1 MVELIV
7 LLIVL
12 SIIYKFIKNNFGSII
27 FIGSVIVIVYYLS
40 MKWILII
47 GGGLFILFVIAW
59 IIDASAASSKNPK
72 DMVLNYFS
80 RNKGFASEKDLK
92 NLIQSQD
99 KYISIINDLL
109 SSGLIV
115 MVLSKTDNGDGALY
129 KLSSG
134 SASNEISCD

>member
-1 MVELIV
+1 MIGFII

-12 SIIYKFIKNNFGSII
+12 SIFYKFIKNNFGSII
-27 FIGSVIVIVYYLS
+27 FIGAAIILVYFLSV
-40 MKWILII
+40 KWILII
-47 GGGLFILFVIAW
+47 GGGIFALFIIAW
-59 IIDASAASSKNPK
+59 IANESTTSSKSPK
-72 DMVLNYFS
+72 NMVLDYFS
-80 RNKGFASEKDLK
+80 QNKGFASEKDLK

-115 MVLSKTDNGDGALY
+115 MALSKTDNGDGALY